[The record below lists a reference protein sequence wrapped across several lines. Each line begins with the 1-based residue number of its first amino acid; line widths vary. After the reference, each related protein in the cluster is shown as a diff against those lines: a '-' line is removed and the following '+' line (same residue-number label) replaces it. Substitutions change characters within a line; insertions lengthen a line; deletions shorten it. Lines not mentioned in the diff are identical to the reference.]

1 MEETVARLYNLA
13 GAIAILMI
21 PLLCFCA
28 MMVYLNHRKT
38 KANDLYIAIKED
50 ISDENRPERNQLLT
64 LTKFRRFRKEIP
76 EFQKAVREKLK
87 AYDIVPTA
95 IEKTMSP
102 VQLYQTNKPLWIS
115 GTSIRVIKNIIILE
129 NELGRDVIVTK
140 HADAFE

>member
-1 MEETVARLYNLA
+1 MHETVARLYNLA

-38 KANDLYIAIKED
+38 KVNDLYIAIKAD
-50 ISDENRPERNQLLT
+50 IIDENRPDHNQLRT
-64 LTKFRRFRKEIP
+64 LTTFTQLRKEQP
-76 EFQKAVREKLK
+76 EFQRAVCEKLK
-87 AYDIVPTA
+87 AYDITPTA

-115 GTSIRVIKNIIILE
+115 VTSIRVIKNILILE
-129 NELGRDVIVTK
+129 NKLGKDVIVAE
-140 HADAFE
+140 HADAFD

>member
-1 MEETVARLYNLA
+1 MHETVVRLYNLA
-13 GAIAILMI
+13 GAIAMLMV
-21 PLLCFCA
+21 PLLCFCVIMA
-28 MMVYLNHRKT
+28 YFEHRKT
-38 KANDLYIAIKED
+38 KANDLYKAIKTD
-50 ISDENRPERNQLLT
+50 IIDENRPDHNQLRT
-64 LTKFRRFRKEIP
+64 LTRFRRFRKEIP

-129 NELGRDVIVTK
+129 NELGKDVIITE
-140 HADAFE
+140 HTDAFE